1 MAIQLSKYKDRGNL
15 HMKIRIKINTN
26 VIFIFLFV
34 CVIIS
39 MVITTFSAVSI
50 TLKSIPYN
58 NKTLSFYADCIKFH
72 VKANG
77 YANKVKDDVDN
88 NLYLYSPPGPGRDLQ
103 PANAKMQGYGN
114 YVFKEDTSLFD
125 FIKFCYDINP
135 QMTIACS
142 VYNGETEL
150 NSCDYTKL
158 CTYTSKKMNSNSMTH
173 VNNFWTNMTNQLG
186 EVFNSYQDLY
196 FYDRYT
202 NKGACLVFNPN
213 KLESNGK
220 EFLTCMMSYIFSNNQ
235 NSAFSLEVKKGDIV
249 PFLYVKEH
257 TDNNDIKN
265 DPKEI
270 AKFAYLANING
281 WSDTTSNDLW
291 LEEYESIFGEYDED
305 ALCELVEEDISTLA
319 EWYTETDEKYQ
330 NQKGNK
336 GNALLGSSID
346 EIIQSDYS
354 IVQQLEATDYYL
366 QTIEG
371 IGDYK
376 ENMARNELMAR
387 YMMENSHISDIIKD
401 YSVGIDFITENL
413 QRGTSESKNT
423 NTAVLSDFQVLEFDH
438 RLDKDG
444 QSDED
449 SLSDLT
455 ELTNNT
461 KWVNITGPAEKMYID
476 MFNKGKTTKTQ
487 EAAFEDLVKKNPGMV
502 KYEGGKLYYK
512 TYDYDSNPMLNDTDF
527 DGLNDD
533 GDSKKI
539 DGKFSGYAS
548 KIGQVEYTSDYRY
561 FFVNNDKY
569 NDELSA
575 MSLMMSNLAN
585 GGLVPMHNGQ
595 VGIDSYLRNVGFGE
609 PLHKTS
615 FKISETENITGDL
628 YLCKKTIQVG
638 ANKKSVKRYKDVYG
652 IFIGGFDTEYNYKKL
667 LANFNKEEIAKYY
680 DNIATDIMT
689 YINVNQPATTN
700 SYCYWVTGYSVAG
713 GIAGEVA
720 SRLANS
726 GEVYCYTFGATNVN
740 KSGSGAYACIKN
752 VINEDDLYPK
762 INNVEEGLYRS
773 GSLYNDSIYDN
784 LQREYKK
791 LGNNYRISPK
801 RTNTIKKYIK
811 DVRESVTREDW
822 IDIWVTKLSKYLND
836 YRMIMDIFDSILNPI
851 QSYNS
856 TKLKKILNENNDGV
870 EKAHGIRSYYVLSK
884 SLNGFDLNNDDI
896 GWTEFDETLTSEEEI
911 GELTE
916 VDEEYQ
922 ERLNLLLEAIE
933 TVGKAYLDNV
943 YTYQGADDTLWDIE
957 TRITDLDTTRNAEH
971 VTETI
976 TGQDR
981 VLKTSTVNSYEKW
994 NEHKDRIK
1002 DKHYQDITFDE
1013 YKQKRIMPMVPDDD
1027 NKKSLHHLDILDDYK
1042 RSPKITIK
1050 NYDKDIDVLYKDG
1063 DEDYRA
1069 DKGSFVCDDCSS
1081 FAAAVYW
1088 YYLNQLEESKDKDKI
1103 DLWYTGSSHF
1113 TSTTKLSNIINT
1125 LLKNDIEIYQWDT
1138 NPNTKLDDKHNI
1150 YIRTDFELQP
1160 GDLLYRK
1167 EQKGKSAHI
1176 EFYLGDNHSFG
1187 WGKIQSSYSNANN
1200 SKHFK
1205 IIRDL
1210 DVYNIG
1216 KTRKADQVSSG
1227 ERYRIEGNGG
1237 AGIYNTVKAYDSN
1250 CRYDYVIRLAK
1261 KTNVVGVGN
1270 E

>member
-39 MVITTFSAVSI
+39 LAITTFSAISI

-103 PANAKMQGYGN
+103 PVNAKMQGYGN
-114 YVFKEDTSLFD
+114 YVFKEDTSLFN
-125 FIKFCYDINP
+125 FINFCYDINP

-142 VYNGETEL
+142 VYNGGNEL

-158 CTYTSKKMNSNSMTH
+158 CTYTNKKLNSNSITF

-235 NSAFSLEVKKGDIV
+235 NSAFNFEVKKGDIV

-281 WSDTTSNDLW
+281 WSDTTTNDLW
-291 LEEYESIFGEYDED
+291 LEEYESVFGEYDED

-461 KWVNITGPAEKMYID
+461 KWVNITGPAGKMYVD
-476 MFNKGKTTKTQ
+476 MFSKGKTTKTQ

-533 GDSKKI
+533 TELNNKYKT
-539 DGKFSGYAS
+539 DGRFVGRCGEISRAD
-548 KIGQVEYTSDYRY
+548 YTNDFRY
-561 FFVNNDKY
+561 FFTDNDKY
-569 NDELSA
+569 NDELA
-575 MSLMMSNLAN
+575 VMSLMIAN
-585 GGLVPMHNGQ
+585 
-595 VGIDSYLRNVGFGE
+595 DSYVNTNQVNANNIKQYIERIGFKDIW
-609 PLHKTS
+609 LKDS
-615 FKISETENITGDL
+615 FKISGTETIRGKL
-628 YLCKKTIQVG
+628 YIGKKTIQVG

-652 IFIGGFDTEYNYKKL
+652 VFLSDFDNEINLKYL
-667 LANFNKEEIAKYY
+667 LANFNTDKIEEYY
-680 DNIATDIMT
+680 ECISSDIESYVDS
-689 YINVNQPATTN
+689 YISANPSNN
-700 SYCYWVTGYSVAG
+700 SYCFWVTGYSLAG
-713 GIAGEVA
+713 GIASHVSPYIIGKGET
-720 SRLANS
+720 
-726 GEVYCYTFGATNVN
+726 YTYTFGAPNTT
-740 KSGSGAYACIKN
+740 KSGSTANINAKN
-752 VINEDDLYPK
+752 IINEDDLIPK
-762 INNVEEGLYRS
+762 IINKADGYSRVGT
-773 GSLYNDSIYDN
+773 LYNDSIYDN
-784 LQREYKK
+784 LQFEYKK
-791 LGNNYRISPK
+791 LVGNFGDYGAYVK
-801 RTNTIKKYIK
+801 LANTIRQAI
-811 DVRESVTREDW
+811 VNMRLRETTEVLRDRACQILARFLSNYGYLHDEVTMSVYPE
-822 IDIWVTKLSKYLND
+822 IALYLNPKG
-836 YRMIMDIFDSILNPI
+836 RSVRSGHSIN
-851 QSYNS
+851 
-856 TKLKKILNENNDGV
+856 
-870 EKAHGIRSYYVLSK
+870 SYYVLAK
-884 SLNGFDLNNDDI
+884 SLNGFDLNNDDV
-896 GWTEFDETLTSEEEI
+896 GWT
-911 GELTE
+911 
-916 VDEEYQ
+916 Q
-922 ERLNLLLEAIE
+922 LEAEPRSDVSHNE
-933 TVGKAYLDNV
+933 TNTGYYYNRVVENALQNVGEWYVDNV
-943 YTYQGADDTLWDIE
+943 YTYQAGNSKSNDVWK
-957 TRITDLDTTRNAEH
+957 
-971 VTETI
+971 TEFYSKIQTKKNR
-976 TGQDR
+976 GG
-981 VLKTSTVNSYEKW
+981 LLAL
-994 NEHKDRIK
+994 
-1002 DKHYQDITFDE
+1002 
-1013 YKQKRIMPMVPDDD
+1013 QKRIEHRDEYNANRTNDQPEFLDD
-1027 NKKSLHHLDILDDYK
+1027 NEMIQTRTNYEDPYMNAGAEVYKWKSGYAKHGHYKTDELNKSVGSDFDDF
-1042 RSPKITIK
+1042 
-1050 NYDKDIDVLYKDG
+1050 G
-1063 DEDYRA
+1063 
-1069 DKGSFVCDDCSS
+1069 DDCST
-1081 FAAAVYW
+1081 FAMAVLDYATKGDL
-1088 YYLNQLEESKDKDKI
+1088 YRNSSTITKAMYNAGDGSIKNNNYKTVLNELHFDYIPVTKTMTMDDLE
-1103 DLWYTGSSHF
+1103 
-1113 TSTTKLSNIINT
+1113 N
-1125 LLKNDIEIYQWDT
+1125 
-1138 NPNTKLDDKHNI
+1138 
-1150 YIRTDFELQP
+1150 
-1160 GDLLYRK
+1160 GDLLITDGHYEFVIIGEDNSGTIGKRK
-1167 EQKGKSAHI
+1167 RRFKQ
-1176 EFYLGDNHSFG
+1176 FG
-1187 WGKIQSSYSNANN
+1187 WGNVKGVYPDNN
-1200 SKHFK
+1200 FNITKSTNESFYNQNTNPPRLYTT
-1205 IIRDL
+1205 IIRLNNDG
-1210 DVYNIG
+1210 V
-1216 KTRKADQVSSG
+1216 
-1227 ERYRIEGNGG
+1227 RIYE
-1237 AGIYNTVKAYDSN
+1237 
-1250 CRYDYVIRLAK
+1250 
-1261 KTNVVGVGN
+1261 
-1270 E
+1270 